1 MCHAPGMQTV
11 RLGALIIAHKGGY
24 PVGVYH
30 VFDDDEESDVALDSD
45 CVAHPVVEG
54 LLLESPEIAQLCR
67 RDAEDNPA
75 ELDFDV

>member
-1 MCHAPGMQTV
+1 MQTV
-11 RLGALIIAHKGGY
+11 RLGALIIAHKGGH

-30 VFDDDEESDVALDSD
+30 AFDDEDDESVSLDSD
-45 CVAHPVVEG
+45 CAAHPVVEG
-54 LLLESPEIAQLCR
+54 LLLESPEVAQLCR